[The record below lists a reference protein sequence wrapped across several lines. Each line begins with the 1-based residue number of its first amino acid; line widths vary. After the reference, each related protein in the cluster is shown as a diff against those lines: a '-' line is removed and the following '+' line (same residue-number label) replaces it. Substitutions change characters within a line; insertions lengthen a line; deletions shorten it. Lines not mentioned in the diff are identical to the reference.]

1 MGCERQHKTKG
12 KHAMSDANQ
21 TRKQEAE
28 MLRNAMNE
36 FNHIMTINRTD
47 DIVAAFSLACKAH
60 AGQKDKSGRA
70 YIAHPMTVASNVGD
84 DETCVVVALL
94 HDIVEDGNVS
104 LDEIRKEFGN
114 DVADAVA
121 LLTHD
126 DDLTYGQ
133 YIDRIATSGNDVAI
147 RVKIADLSH
156 NMCVSRIACPSHG
169 DADRAILRYAK
180 AYTKLVSALCD
191 GKDA

>member
-1 MGCERQHKTKG
+1 
-12 KHAMSDANQ
+12 MSNAKQ
-21 TRKQEAE
+21 TREQEAE

-36 FNHIMTINRTD
+36 FNHIVTIDRTD
-47 DIVAAFSLACKAH
+47 KIVAAFSLACKAH

-70 YIAHPMTVASNVGD
+70 YIVHPMTVASNVGN
-84 DETCVVVALL
+84 DETCIVVALL
-94 HDIVEDGNVS
+94 HDVVEDGNVS

-114 DVADAVA
+114 NAADAVA

-126 DDLTYGQ
+126 NDLTYGQ

-169 DADRAILRYAK
+169 DADRGILRYAK

-191 GKDA
+191 RKDA